1 MTYYIAVDRLTF
13 PCIDSGEA
21 KMLFFDT
28 PFKLFVDLLDP
39 PP

>member
-21 KMLFFDT
+21 KMIF
-28 PFKLFVDLLDP
+28 LLDP